1 MTVAF
6 VRQMGAEPGVQLNP
20 LRDNSEIPST
30 DNSDQIFGIVMRA
43 TRGRIDKPFAVDSG
57 NVYTKLGYGE
67 QIRVNA
73 LNLAWVHVVE
83 ALNNG
88 AYQAVV
94 QRLSTA
100 ESKIKWAVVKKVAAL
115 ADSAEVGTAHVGS
128 AKVGATPAEEPVETA
143 DAPVYTFEVSE
154 EEPEG
159 EFLFAVKHLECFN
172 DGIKVS
178 FRAEEKREGG
188 KNVANDEITLQI
200 IDPHED
206 NVIYTFTGSLDIN
219 AKDDYGNSKYLPD
232 IVEAQT
238 DAVEVR
244 VGVSGAAAVV
254 EPDSE
259 AYGYTE
265 NGSMAWAESDT
276 LICFEEGAT
285 NYETEDYLKACNLL
299 QNSEFDYAYISSGG
313 TEATALLQ
321 QLAQLAYETNR
332 QLRFDIPGTLTP
344 EGAIQWVEN
353 LNFGSQKCAHLLHA
367 FWAPLKSDDP
377 TGVNP
382 KGVFGVATLNI
393 AMACGRN
400 ATKNAKGFAAKNYPI
415 AGREWPVN
423 RSGISQIYTPSQK
436 EKSQLATAKINPT
449 IYEQYTGGGRYTFT
463 DSLTCAMVDQSLRK
477 LIAVADMST
486 SIDDAVTRAGKDY
499 LQLPMKV
506 AVKRMQDFLLQH
518 LTNAEASGWL
528 VASNDPMMEGRSFKY
543 QVQPNAAK
551 PYDAMDVM
559 YWVRY
564 DGTAR
569 QIFVTQTLTK

>member
-6 VRQMGAEPGVQLNP
+6 VRQLGAEPGVQLNP

-43 TRGRIDKPFAVDSG
+43 TRGRIDKPFAVDAS

-67 QIRVNA
+67 QIRLNA

-100 ESKIKWAVVKKVAAL
+100 ESKVKWAVVRK
-115 ADSAEVGTAHVGS
+115 AESQLEETATVGAAHVGS
-128 AKVGATPAEEPVETA
+128 AKVGAEPEEDAEA
-143 DAPVYTFEVSE
+143 AGFTFEVSE

-159 EFLFAVKHLECFN
+159 DFLFAVKHLECFN
-172 DGIKVS
+172 DGIKLA

-188 KNVANDEITLQI
+188 SNVANDVITVQI

-206 NVIYTFTGSLDIN
+206 NVIYEFTGSLDIN
-219 AKDDYGNSKYLPD
+219 AKDDYGNSYYLPD
-232 IVEAQT
+232 IVESQT
-238 DAVEVR
+238 DAVEMM
-244 VGVSGAAAVV
+244 VGVQGDEAKI
-254 EPDSE
+254 EPGSD
-259 AYGYTE
+259 AYGYDD

-276 LICFEEGAT
+276 LVCFEEGET
-285 NYETEDYLKACNLL
+285 TYETEDYLKARNLL
-299 QNSEFDYAYISSGG
+299 QNSEFDFAYISSGG
-313 TEATALLQ
+313 TEAKPLLQ

-344 EGAIQWVEN
+344 EAAIQWAED
-353 LNFGSQKCAHLLHA
+353 LNFGSNKCAHLLHA
-367 FWAPLKSDDP
+367 YWAPLKSDDP

-400 ATKNAKGFAAKNYPI
+400 ATKNAKGFAAKNYPV
-415 AGREWPVN
+415 AGREWPIN
-423 RSGISQIYTPSQK
+423 RTGISQVYTPSQK
-436 EKSQLATAKINPT
+436 EKSQLATAKINPA
-449 IYEQYTGGGRYTFT
+449 IYEQYTGGGRYAFT
-463 DSLTCAMVDQSLRK
+463 DSLTCALVSQSLRK

-506 AVKRMQDFLLQH
+506 AVKRMQAYLSTLF
-518 LTNAEASGWL
+518 TGAEASGWL
-528 VASNDPMMEGRSFKY
+528 VPSNDPMMEGRSFKY
-543 QVQPNAAK
+543 VVQPNEAK

>member
-6 VRQMGAEPGVQLNP
+6 VRQLGAEPGVQLNP

-43 TRGRIDKPFAVDSG
+43 TRGRIDKPFAVDAG

-100 ESKIKWAVVKKVAAL
+100 ESKIKWAVVRVQAAET
-115 ADSAEVGTAHVGS
+115 SAVGE
-128 AKVGATPAEEPVETA
+128 AKVGKSKTGAKTVAGKTVPTYA
-143 DAPVYTFEVSE
+143 FEVSE
-154 EEPEG
+154 EEPSG

-172 DGIKVS
+172 DGIKVA
-178 FRAEEKREGG
+178 FRAEEKRENG
-188 KNVANDEITLQI
+188 KNVANNVITVQI

-206 NVIYTFTGSLDIN
+206 NVIYEFTGSLDIN
-219 AKDDYGNSKYLPD
+219 AKDDYGNSYYLPD
-232 IVEAQT
+232 VVESQT
-238 DAVEVR
+238 DAVELK
-244 VGVSGAAAVV
+244 VGMSADKAKV
-254 EPDSE
+254 EPDTA
-259 AYGYTE
+259 AYGYDE

-276 LICFEEGAT
+276 LLCFDEGT
-285 NYETEDYLKACNLL
+285 TTYETEDYLKARNLL

-321 QLAQLAYETNR
+321 QLALLAFETNR

-344 EGAIQWVEN
+344 EAAIQWVEN
-353 LNFGSQKCAHLLHA
+353 LNFGANKCAHLLHA

-393 AMACGRN
+393 ALACGRN
-400 ATKNAKGFAAKNYPI
+400 AAKNAKGFAQKNYPV
-415 AGREWPVN
+415 AGREWPIS
-423 RSGISQIYTPSQK
+423 RTGISQVYTPSQK
-436 EKSQLATAKINPT
+436 EKSQLATAKINPA

-463 DSLTCAMVDQSLRK
+463 DSLTCALVDQSLRK

-506 AVKRMQDFLLQH
+506 AVKRMQDYLNTLF
-518 LTNAEASGWL
+518 TGAEASGWL
-528 VASNDPMMEGRSFKY
+528 VASSDPMMEGRSYKY
-543 QVQPNAAK
+543 VVKPNEAR
-551 PYDAMDVM
+551 PYDAMDVL
-559 YWVRY
+559 YWCRY